1 MKLLRSQTGVSLIEV
16 LVSLTI
22 LAIGILGIASLQAL
36 SLRNSNS
43 ASYRS
48 IATAQAQD
56 MADRIRA
63 NTTPTLTGQYNQMTG
78 SPVNPG
84 CIASGCTSAN
94 LANYDYW
101 RWNNELANTLPSGA
115 GVVCLDATPND
126 GTPASPACSNSG
138 SFLVIKVWWDDDRNP
153 TTLRRFTTVFQP

>member
-1 MKLLRSQTGVSLIEV
+1 MKLRHSQMGVSLIEV

-36 SLRNSNS
+36 SLRNTNS

-63 NTTPTLTGQYNQMTG
+63 NTTPTISGKYNQMTG
-78 SPVNPG
+78 APVDPG
-84 CIASGCTSAN
+84 CIGTGCSPES
-94 LANYDYW
+94 LAQYDYW
-101 RWNNELANTLPSGA
+101 RWNKELSNVLPSGA
-115 GVVCLDATPND
+115 GVVCLDDTPKD
-126 GTPASPACSNSG
+126 GTPSNPACSNSG
-138 SFLVIKVWWDDDRNP
+138 SYLVIKIWWDDDRNP
-153 TTLRRFTTVFQP
+153 NSLRLFSTVFQP